1 MKTPRPKLNGAK
13 PVTLRV
19 GRRFVKVGYTRVTL
33 LSSTT
38 LGSIAKVRCETYQFV
53 WSVATQTGFV
63 NHLGID
69 VHQMVNHYVTHIFK

>member
-1 MKTPRPKLNGAK
+1 MKTPLHKLNGAK

-38 LGSIAKVRCETYQFV
+38 LGTIAKVRCETYQFV

-69 VHQMVNHYVTHIFK
+69 MHQMVHTYVNNLFR

>member
-1 MKTPRPKLNGAK
+1 MKTPQLRSNGAK

-19 GRRFVKVGYTRVTL
+19 GKRFVKVGYIKVTIL
-33 LSSTT
+33 NSTT
-38 LGSIAKVRCETYQFV
+38 LGTIAKVRCETYQFV

-69 VHQMVNHYVTHIFK
+69 MQQVLHSYVTHIFR